1 MRQRKLRNGLVHW
14 CRTIEI
20 TCKPAD
26 APDHIADASVDPV
39 VIDPP
44 YYANIMYAELSD
56 FLAEAHGGLRLPAV
70 VPPPAHRS
78 RTRRLPTSRDPSSRR
93 DQTRRNSELHR
104 RARSGAMET
113 EIKTFTSWHHIKLV
127 KEAAPRMDRERR
139 IGSARCSPVFS
150 YLRHWL

>member
-56 FLAEAHGGLRLPAV
+56 FFYTWLKRTAGYVYPQWFRRPLTEAERGGCQRREIHHLDGIKPVAIRNFIAER
-70 VPPPAHRS
+70 VPEPWK
-78 RTRRLPTSRDPSSRR
+78 LKSRR
-93 DQTRRNSELHR
+93 
-104 RARSGAMET
+104 
-113 EIKTFTSWHHIKLV
+113 
-127 KEAAPRMDRERR
+127 
-139 IGSARCSPVFS
+139 SPVGIT
-150 YLRHWL
+150 